1 MFMVIKIILIN
12 LLFISL
18 PILSSNA
25 SITSN
30 NQGLSHLI
38 AALTKIDKPKSLKV
52 AKELTSAN
60 NSYELIIRRANLNV
74 LDVNKISNAIEKIS
88 HQKGPL
94 LKTISMSFNK
104 DLKDEGLIKV
114 LEALPDSTST
124 IAFVECGITD
134 IGGQKII
141 DWAYN
146 QKAIKQIYLEGNFF
160 SKQIINKFMK
170 LKNDKPDIAMIIE
183 WPSEEFKKMALDN
196 YK

>member
-1 MFMVIKIILIN
+1 MYTFIKFILIN
-12 LLFISL
+12 LLFLSL

-30 NQGLSHLI
+30 NQDLSHLI

-52 AKELTSAN
+52 AKELTSTN
-60 NSYELIIRRANLNV
+60 NSYDLIIRRANLNI
-74 LDVNKISNAIEKIS
+74 LDAIKISNAIEKIS

-94 LKTISMSFNK
+94 LQRISMSFNK
-104 DLKDEGLIKV
+104 DLKDEGLIKI
-114 LEALPDSTST
+114 LNALPDSTSA
-124 IAFVECGITD
+124 IGFVECGITD

-141 DWAYN
+141 DWAYKN
-146 QKAIKQIYLEGNFF
+146 KGIKQIYLEGNFF

-170 LKNDKPDIAMIIE
+170 LKNDKPDISMIIE
-183 WPSEEFKKMALDN
+183 WPSEEFKKMVLDN

>member
-74 LDVNKISNAIEKIS
+74 LDVNEISNAIEKIS

-94 LKTISMSFNK
+94 LKTISMSF
-104 DLKDEGLIKV
+104 LRHQPAHVG
-114 LEALPDSTST
+114 
-124 IAFVECGITD
+124 EC
-134 IGGQKII
+134 
-141 DWAYN
+141 
-146 QKAIKQIYLEGNFF
+146 
-160 SKQIINKFMK
+160 
-170 LKNDKPDIAMIIE
+170 P
-183 WPSEEFKKMALDN
+183 LDN
-196 YK
+196 LLENTILFHMQLNCKQVLKRTRKGRS